1 MDLLFTIASF
11 IVALAILITVHEFGH
26 FWVARLAGVKVL
38 RFSVGFGRPLLRHQR
53 TPESTEYV
61 LAGIPLGGY
70 VKMLDEREEPVAE
83 QERHLAFNNQVLWK
97 RAAIV
102 AAGPV
107 FNFLFAILAYW
118 GIFMAGDTGLRP
130 VIGVVEPASIAER
143 AGFEPGDE
151 LLRIGARPSPTW
163 EGAVFALMSQALD
176 GRDLEIGVRTANGDL
191 ESRRIDGETLAEL
204 AENPNLLDRL
214 GLSPERP
221 LLPAVIGEV
230 TPGEPASLAGL
241 QSGDRI
247 LAVDGE
253 PIAGWGEWVE
263 RVRASPEQSLTTEVE
278 RDGARLELSVT
289 PRALVSEDGSEIG
302 RIGAGVQ
309 PRDDLM
315 DRYRVEVHHGPI
327 GALLAAGEKTAE
339 MSVLMLRV
347 IWRMLIG
354 QASVENLSGPITIAE
369 TAGKTASFGLDYFVK
384 FLAVVSISLGVLNLL
399 PIPILDG
406 GHLLYF
412 FIEWVKGS
420 PLSEQ
425 AQMQGQK
432 VGLVM
437 LAALMTLAFY
447 VDLSRLFGS

>member
-253 PIAGWGEWVE
+253 PIASWGEWVE